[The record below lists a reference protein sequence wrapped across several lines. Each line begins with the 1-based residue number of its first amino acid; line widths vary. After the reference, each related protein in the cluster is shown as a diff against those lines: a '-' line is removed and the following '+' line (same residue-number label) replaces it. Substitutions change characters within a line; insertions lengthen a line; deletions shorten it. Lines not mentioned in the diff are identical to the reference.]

1 MGEQV
6 RFRLKVRH
14 YEVDGYGHVNHA
26 TYAHYLEVARL
37 EALEQLGIPLEEI
50 RRQGYLILAS
60 ELAIRFHEP
69 AHPGET
75 LEILTAIREL
85 GGVRSVW
92 AQEAREVTSQRVVVT
107 AEVTGV
113 FTTEDGR
120 PVRIPDAVREK
131 LASLLVPSAGKGK
144 GCVGPATF

>member
-1 MGEQV
+1 MGEPV

-37 EALEQLGIPLEEI
+37 EALEQLSIPLDEI
-50 RRQGYLILAS
+50 RRQGYLIIAT
-60 ELAIRFHEP
+60 ELAIRFRAP
-69 AHPGET
+69 ARPGET
-75 LEILTAIREL
+75 SEILTAIREL
-85 GGVRSVW
+85 GGVRTVW

-113 FTTEDGR
+113 FTTEGGR
-120 PVRIPDAVREK
+120 SVRIPDAFRDK
-131 LASLLVPSAGKGK
+131 LAALHVS
-144 GCVGPATF
+144 PAEKP